1 MVMSPGTAQQVAL
14 ETLQTPS
21 TFGNNFDEHLQKREK
36 KAGIV

>member
-1 MVMSPGTAQQVAL
+1 MVLSPETAQQVAL
-14 ETLQTPS
+14 ETS